1 MLEDSE
7 GEFLQCE
14 PTYKDPP
21 RRVHLVEDPQV
32 IDDLREQLEAA
43 EQTLATARSR
53 DVEQAQGLQEALR
66 SQAAELREAHQAEV
80 TAWKQQLDAEKER
93 ARKRWKTN
101 CEHLAE
107 QDAII
112 AAHEEEIA
120 TLQEQVGE
128 LRTWAPGGHTEP
140 LSPPADTGFL
150 PPEERRPPAETRSH
164 TACQETSSGPREE
177 ATEVGS
183 VPPTVLGRG
192 TTLLATLHPSGN
204 SPTAFLPPSSGSA
217 LTVPQSDA
225 TDSRRRH
232 G

>member
-1 MLEDSE
+1 MAQRPDPLRAFTGSGCGYARLRNVVVVVQESLKTTEQVIVLEDSE

-21 RRVHLVEDPQV
+21 RRVRLVEDPQV

-43 EQTLATARSR
+43 EQTLATARRR

-120 TLQEQVGE
+120 TLQEQVRE
-128 LRTWAPGGHTEP
+128 LRTRAPGGHTEP

-150 PPEERRPPAETRSH
+150 PPEERRPPCRNAR
-164 TACQETSSGPREE
+164 AI
-177 ATEVGS
+177 
-183 VPPTVLGRG
+183 
-192 TTLLATLHPSGN
+192 
-204 SPTAFLPPSSGSA
+204 
-217 LTVPQSDA
+217 
-225 TDSRRRH
+225 
-232 G
+232 

>member
-1 MLEDSE
+1 M
-7 GEFLQCE
+7 
-14 PTYKDPP
+14 
-21 RRVHLVEDPQV
+21 RLVEDPQV

-112 AAHEEEIA
+112 AGGRDSDVTGTSQGASNTSPRMSHCP
-120 TLQEQVGE
+120 
-128 LRTWAPGGHTEP
+128 LRQTR
-140 LSPPADTGFL
+140 GF
-150 PPEERRPPAETRSH
+150 SH
-164 TACQETSSGPREE
+164 QR
-177 ATEVGS
+177 
-183 VPPTVLGRG
+183 
-192 TTLLATLHPSGN
+192 
-204 SPTAFLPPSSGSA
+204 
-217 LTVPQSDA
+217 SDA
-225 TDSRRRH
+225 PLLRH
-232 G
+232 AAALPVRKQVVDQVKRPQKWARFLQLS